1 MPTTEL
7 RSCPAS
13 ELVTPDT
20 YAQACMDVHADLW
33 LQSKGTEYGG
43 LRSGAM
49 FTAVDESVALTRS
62 NEPEST

>member
-1 MPTTEL
+1 M
-7 RSCPAS
+7 
-13 ELVTPDT
+13 TPDT